1 MIITVTGQ
9 EAEVTTNETLVSN
22 SNKTYTAD
30 FTFSEDWSSY
40 TKKAVFMENGNP
52 IIQAM
57 SGNSIEIPKAS
68 LEEHDVHL
76 YIGVY
81 GINGDKIYHTTYA
94 DAGVILPGTEA

>member
-1 MIITVTGQ
+1 MKIEVNEQ
-9 EAEVTTNETLVSN
+9 EISVKEPETLVSN

-30 FTFSEDWSSY
+30 FTFSEEWSSY
-40 TKKAVFMENGNP
+40 TKKVVFMENGKS

-57 SGNSIEIPKAS
+57 SGSSIEIPKAS

-81 GINGDKIYHTTYA
+81 GINGDKIYPTTYA

>member
-76 YIGVY
+76 YIGAY
-81 GINGDKIYHTTYA
+81 GINGDKIYPTTYA